1 MMMLRRI
8 AVFVT
13 GTCRGMTTSS
23 SAAAREGG
31 RRPPLIVLRQST
43 IDCGRSFATSSATT
57 TSLVVAKTPAQIE
70 RRKRYVKRRR
80 KKSNGPTTT
89 TTASP
94 PPPPLQSSATC
105 GRPIMTTELLD
116 RILDEGDGMIMRPS
130 SIILTRDTCDMA
142 KQIVHRARA
151 KMLFTQRYE
160 HSSMGS
166 KSHDGVFVATLRT
179 TIDKACLSKDYRDNL
194 DGGTSSSSSS
204 HATTFVDDD
213 DGHTMVV
220 NDSAND
226 TTIEFVNAGA
236 ARTKKR
242 AETYACIDLILQ
254 LSENNI
260 DMVNNP
266 PDLAGKR
273 KAIVEER
280 FASDVKYAKMI
291 LEALGVSR
299 LIFDTRPCVEG
310 TTANQQ
316 QKQAA
321 GGYISTVRFYCRG
334 VPITETSN
342 IDDDDGGG
350 GRNKAEAEGRA
361 LLTAT
366 ARESVL
372 DNFVGRRTMERI
384 RSAITN
390 SPSGHIATLHVAPLP
405 DDALQILTNA
415 LGTRSV
421 RLERMT
427 RHEDD
432 MARRMNEF
440 YERNVMYTNNN
451 HRRRLG
457 REELQSSSSNEEA
470 DRINDVFRV
479 EEKSRLDE
487 AICNPDGK
495 EGIMKT
501 MRESLPILAI
511 RQDLIDSLKSRPVVV
526 VSGGT
531 GSGKSTQCPQYILE
545 DAIANG
551 RGAETRIVVT
561 QPRRI
566 AAISVSER
574 IASERNETIGNSV
587 GFAVRHSARTPRSAA
602 SIELVTTGILLRRLI
617 NDPTLDGVSHV
628 MIDEV
633 HERDIDTDYLLIL
646 LRDLL
651 TLRPELRVVLMSAT
665 LDADSFQEY
674 FSLGPDDS
682 VPVLSVPAKPRHHVD
697 VIHLEDISG
706 EGSMGNDIPTDI
718 QDVAQSLLR
727 LHDQR
732 LQFELEEAVA
742 EELATSRLN
751 ASDGDD
757 DINSSD
763 SDSDNDELSQSSL
776 RVKVLRRA
784 VTLRRRSNA
793 KGDILLPSNTIG
805 RQQSRGDKKDIGEI
819 TTKLLAMMA
828 RYAAEVELGLGRS
841 GSILCFLP
849 GLDEIKHALS
859 ILEDDTVHSLRNKLK
874 IIPLHSSIPQDEQQQ
889 IFQAAVDGTVKII
902 LATNIAESSVT
913 IDDVL
918 GEYGINYDSIT
929 NRRFC

>member
-1 MMMLRRI
+1 MLRRI

-13 GTCRGMTTSS
+13 ASGSRSGRGTCRGMTTSS
-23 SAAAREGG
+23 SAAREGG
-31 RRPPLIVLRQST
+31 RRPLILLRQST
-43 IDCGRSFATSSATT
+43 IGDGIGRRALSSATT
-57 TSLVVAKTPAQIE
+57 TSLVVAKTPPQIE
-70 RRKRYVKRRR
+70 RRKRYIKRRR
-80 KKSNGPTTT
+80 KKKSNSP
-89 TTASP
+89 TTASSP
-94 PPPPLQSSATC
+94 PIQSSAT
-105 GRPIMTTELLD
+105 GRPIMTTEILD

-130 SIILTRDTCDMA
+130 IILTRDTCDVA
-142 KQIVHRARA
+142 KQIVHRAQA

-166 KSHDGVFVATLRT
+166 SKSHDGVFVATLRT
-179 TIDKACLSKDYRDNL
+179 TMDKACLSKDDRDNL
-194 DGGTSSSSSS
+194 DGGTSST
-204 HATTFVDDD
+204 HATFVNDN
-213 DGHTMVV
+213 GHTIVV
-220 NDSAND
+220 NDSTND
-226 TTIEFVNAGA
+226 TIEFVNAGA

-242 AETYACIDLILQ
+242 AETHACIDLILQ
-254 LSENNI
+254 LSEINI

-280 FASDVKYAKMI
+280 FMSDVKYAKMI

-299 LIFDTRPCVEG
+299 LNFDTRPCVEG
-310 TTANQQ
+310 TTNQQ
-316 QKQAA
+316 QKQA
-321 GGYISTVRFYCRG
+321 GFISTVRFYCRG

-342 IDDDDGGG
+342 IDDDGGG
-350 GRNKAEAEGRA
+350 GRSKAEAEGRA

-366 ARESVL
+366 ACESVL
-372 DNFVGRRTMERI
+372 ENFVGRRTMERI

-405 DDALQILTNA
+405 DDALNILTNA
-415 LGTRSV
+415 LGSRSV

-440 YERNVMYTNNN
+440 YERNIMTTNN
-451 HRRRLG
+451 HRQRLG
-457 REELQSSSSNEEA
+457 REELHSSSSNEEA
-470 DRINDVFRV
+470 IRINDVFRE
-479 EEKSRLDE
+479 EEKSRLEE

-495 EGIMKT
+495 EGRMKT
-501 MRESLPILAI
+501 IRESLPILAI

-587 GFAVRHSARTPRSAA
+587 GFAVRHSARPPRSAA
-602 SIELVTTGILLRRLI
+602 SIEFVTTGILLRRLI

-682 VPVLSVPAKPRHHVD
+682 VPVMSVPAKPRHHVD

-706 EGSMGNDIPTDI
+706 EGSMGNDIPSDI

>member
-1 MMMLRRI
+1 
-8 AVFVT
+8 
-13 GTCRGMTTSS
+13 MTTAS
-23 SAAAREGG
+23 SAAARKGG
-31 RRPPLIVLRQST
+31 RSPLIDLRQLT
-43 IDCGRSFATSSATT
+43 IGDGMVRRASS
-57 TSLVVAKTPAQIE
+57 KTPAQVE
-70 RRKRYVKRRR
+70 RRKRYIKRRR
-80 KKSNGPTTT
+80 KKSNSPTE
-89 TTASP
+89 ASSSHP
-94 PPPPLQSSATC
+94 TLSATT
-105 GRPIMTTELLD
+105 GRPIMTTE
-116 RILDEGDGMIMRPS
+116 ILDQILNEGRP

-142 KQIVHRARA
+142 KQIVHRAQA

-160 HSSMGS
+160 HSSMG

-179 TIDKACLSKDYRDNL
+179 TIDKTCLSEADHYLN
-194 DGGTSSSSSS
+194 GTSSSS
-204 HATTFVDDD
+204 HATFVTDN
-213 DGHTMVV
+213 GHTILT
-220 NDSAND
+220 DSKKS
-226 TTIEFVNAGA
+226 IEFVNIGA

-242 AETYACIDLILQ
+242 AETHACIDLILN
-254 LSENNI
+254 LSEINI

-266 PDLAGKR
+266 PDSAGKR
-273 KAIVEER
+273 RAMVEER
-280 FASDVKYAKMI
+280 FELNVKHAKMI

-299 LIFDTRPCVEG
+299 LNFDTHSYVEG
-310 TTANQQ
+310 TTSQ
-316 QKQAA
+316 QKQA
-321 GGYISTVRFYCRG
+321 GGFVSTVRFYCRG
-334 VPITETSN
+334 VPITETSY
-342 IDDDDGGG
+342 IDDDGGG
-350 GRNKAEAEGRA
+350 RSKAEAEGRA

-372 DNFVGRRTMERI
+372 ENFVGARTIERI
-384 RSAITN
+384 RSAISN

-405 DDALQILTNA
+405 DDALDILTNA
-415 LGTRSV
+415 LGSRSE
-421 RLERMT
+421 RLDR
-427 RHEDD
+427 
-432 MARRMNEF
+432 MARHTDAMARHMNEF
-440 YERNVMYTNNN
+440 YERKLTSTKN
-451 HRRRLG
+451 HRHRLE
-457 REELQSSSSNEEA
+457 REELQSPSREEEA
-470 DRINDVFRV
+470 LRINDVFR
-479 EEKSRLDE
+479 EEENLRLEE

-495 EGIMKT
+495 QGQMKAI
-501 MRESLPILAI
+501 RESLPILAI
-511 RQDLIDSLKSRPVVV
+511 RQDLINSLKSRPVVV

-574 IASERNETIGNSV
+574 IASERNEMIGNSV
-587 GFAVRHSARTPRSAA
+587 GFAVRHSARSPRSAA
-602 SIELVTTGILLRRLI
+602 SIEFVTTGILLRRLI

-682 VPVLSVPAKPRHHVD
+682 VPVMSVPAKPRHHVD

-706 EGSMGNDIPTDI
+706 EGSMGNDIPSDI

-751 ASDGDD
+751 ALDGDD

-763 SDSDNDELSQSSL
+763 SDSDNDELSQKSF

-784 VTLRRRSNA
+784 VTLRRRSV
-793 KGDILLPSNTIG
+793 KGDILLPSNPIG
-805 RQQSRGDKKDIGEI
+805 RQQSRGDKRDIGEI

-828 RYAAEVELGLGRS
+828 RYAAEIELGLGRS

-859 ILEDDTVHSLRNKLK
+859 ILEDETVHSLRNKLK

-918 GEYGINYDSIT
+918 GEYGTNYDSIT
-929 NRRFC
+929 NRRLLNNSPFPFFIQRLLIQDLSENRIGTLRNQ

>member
-1 MMMLRRI
+1 
-8 AVFVT
+8 
-13 GTCRGMTTSS
+13 MT
-23 SAAAREGG
+23 
-31 RRPPLIVLRQST
+31 
-43 IDCGRSFATSSATT
+43 
-57 TSLVVAKTPAQIE
+57 
-70 RRKRYVKRRR
+70 
-80 KKSNGPTTT
+80 N
-89 TTASP
+89 
-94 PPPPLQSSATC
+94 
-105 GRPIMTTELLD
+105 ELLD
-116 RILDEGDGMIMRPS
+116 QILAEGDGMIMRPT
-130 SIILTRDTCDMA
+130 IILTRDTCDMA
-142 KQIVHRARA
+142 KQIVHRAQT

-160 HSSMGS
+160 HSSMG
-166 KSHDGVFVATLRT
+166 KSHDAVFVATLRT
-179 TIDKACLSKDYRDNL
+179 TIDKACLSLLEGDHYLNNI
-194 DGGTSSSSSS
+194 SSSS
-204 HATTFVDDD
+204 HATFGNDN
-213 DGHTMVV
+213 GHHTILTSST
-220 NDSAND
+220 NNNN
-226 TTIEFVNAGA
+226 TIEFINVGA

-242 AETYACIDLILQ
+242 AETYACIDLIIQ

-260 DMVNNP
+260 DIINNP
-266 PDLAGKR
+266 PNLAGKR
-273 KAIVEER
+273 RAMVEER
-280 FASDVKYAKMI
+280 FETNVKHAKMI

-299 LIFDTRPCVEG
+299 LIFDTRPYVVEG
-310 TTANQQ
+310 TTTTNQQ
-316 QKQAA
+316 QKQRSS
-321 GGYISTVRFYCRG
+321 GGGGGFISTVRFYCRG
-334 VPITETSN
+334 VPITETS
-342 IDDDDGGG
+342 IVEDDDDDNDGGG
-350 GRNKAEAEGRA
+350 IGSRSKVEAEGRA
-361 LLTAT
+361 VLSAT
-366 ARESVL
+366 ARKSVL
-372 DNFVGRRTMERI
+372 ENFVGVRTMERI

-405 DDALQILTNA
+405 DDALDILTNA
-415 LGTRSV
+415 LGSRFE
-421 RLERMT
+421 RYERMT
-427 RHEDD
+427 RHEDA
-432 MARRMNEF
+432 MAQQMNE
-440 YERNVMYTNNN
+440 YYKRNN
-451 HRRRLG
+451 HRHRFGRRD
-457 REELQSSSSNEEA
+457 ELQSSSSSNEEEEA
-470 DRINDVFRV
+470 VRINKVFR
-479 EEKSRLDE
+479 EEEISRHQE
-487 AICNPDGK
+487 AICNPNSKQGR
-495 EGIMKT
+495 MKVI
-501 MRESLPILAI
+501 RESLPILAI
-511 RQDLIDSLKSRPVVV
+511 RQDLITSLKLRPVVV

-551 RGAETRIVVT
+551 KGATTRIVVT

-574 IASERNETIGNSV
+574 IASERDEMIGNSV
-587 GFAVRHSARTPRSAA
+587 GFAVRHSSRPPRSAA
-602 SIELVTTGILLRRLI
+602 SIEFVTTGILLRRLI
-617 NDPTLDGVSHV
+617 NDPTLEGVSHV

-651 TLRPELRVVLMSAT
+651 IVRPELRVVLMSAT

-682 VPVLSVPAKPRHHVD
+682 VPVMSVPAKPRHHVD

-718 QDVAQSLLR
+718 KDVAQSLLR

-732 LQFELEEAVA
+732 LQFELEEALA

-763 SDSDNDELSQSSL
+763 SEDSDNDDLSQSSL

-784 VTLRRRSNA
+784 VTLRRRSA
-793 KGDILLPSNTIG
+793 KGDILLPSNPIG
-805 RQQSRGDKKDIGEI
+805 RQQSRGDKRDIGEI

-859 ILEDDTVHSLRNKLK
+859 ILEDETVPSLRNKMK

-918 GEYGINYDSIT
+918 GEFGTNYDSIA
-929 NRRFC
+929 NHGHAFADPLLFFFLLSDC